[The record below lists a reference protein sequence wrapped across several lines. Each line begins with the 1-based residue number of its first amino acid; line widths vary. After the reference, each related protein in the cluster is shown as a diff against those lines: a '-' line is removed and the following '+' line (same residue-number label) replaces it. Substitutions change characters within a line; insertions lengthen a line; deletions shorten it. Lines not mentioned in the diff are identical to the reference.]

1 MEGRLKVYY
10 DAEFTGLH
18 KNTNLISIGLV
29 SESGSTFYAEFTDY
43 DKSQVDNWLQKYVI
57 DNLLFNNVREVPYV
71 SEFVNSV
78 YEYVEDGHRRY
89 IKQMNLIVKGDCHK
103 ISELLDFWL
112 RNELEFT
119 KHTENP
125 CDQIQIYCDCYA
137 YDWML
142 FNDLI
147 CENGLAMNFPKY
159 LYYIPVDLS
168 TYLQMRNIDPD
179 ITREVLIHKLLPD
192 YDLED
197 DIMSKE
203 PFRSYIKFRNNLKH
217 NSLWDALICKLCFET
232 LENLDDGKL
241 NLYLTTKNRRIY
253 SARLLNESLK
263 DFCRNKNIPYGEKD
277 HPIDNADMPLLEPA
291 KDPNIFECSILEIV
305 KLNKSE
311 YLVERLILD
320 KEGGKTYLGNPI
332 NKLSAILFIHIPTQD
347 IIRVTVPELEVDKI
361 CNAHDKDFLEKINNI

>member
-78 YEYVEDGHRRY
+78 YEYVEDGQRRY

-119 KHTENP
+119 KHTENS

-147 CENGLAMNFPKY
+147 CENGLAMNLSKY

-179 ITREVLIHKLLPD
+179 ITREVLIH
-192 YDLED
+192 
-197 DIMSKE
+197 
-203 PFRSYIKFRNNLKH
+203 
-217 NSLWDALICKLCFET
+217 
-232 LENLDDGKL
+232 
-241 NLYLTTKNRRIY
+241 
-253 SARLLNESLK
+253 
-263 DFCRNKNIPYGEKD
+263 NI
-277 HPIDNADMPLLEPA
+277 
-291 KDPNIFECSILEIV
+291 
-305 KLNKSE
+305 
-311 YLVERLILD
+311 
-320 KEGGKTYLGNPI
+320 
-332 NKLSAILFIHIPTQD
+332 
-347 IIRVTVPELEVDKI
+347 
-361 CNAHDKDFLEKINNI
+361 